1 MDFQKLFVP
10 VPTQQLLDRLY
21 TKRTTL
27 VDVISFFCLSDFL
40 NNFNGTFPLHW
51 LLRLSSLYLHKTDRA
66 IGKNMLMTWAHFL
79 ASPRKCQIEKL
90 RIILCFIL
98 FCYYV
103 GFYGF
108 IKSKNL
114 KKKKKQKNM
123 IKKCKRK
130 IVAAAVGIRLLL
142 YGTMGGVWE
151 GSQKNSP
158 RMPHGLVSDGRSE

>member
-40 NNFNGTFPLHW
+40 NHFNGTFPLHW

-66 IGKNMLMTWAHFL
+66 IGKNMLMTWAHLL

-108 IKSKNL
+108 HQV
-114 KKKKKQKNM
+114 KKFEEEEETKKYDKEM
-123 IKKCKRK
+123 
-130 IVAAAVGIRLLL
+130 
-142 YGTMGGVWE
+142 
-151 GSQKNSP
+151 
-158 RMPHGLVSDGRSE
+158 